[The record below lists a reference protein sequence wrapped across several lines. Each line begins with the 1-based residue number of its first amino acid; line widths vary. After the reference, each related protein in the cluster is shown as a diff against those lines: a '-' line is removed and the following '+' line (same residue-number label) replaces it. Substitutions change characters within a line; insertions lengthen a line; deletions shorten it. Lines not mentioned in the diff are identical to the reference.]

1 MDQNI
6 KNRLVGVIV
15 IFALAVIFLPM
26 ILDGSGVR
34 RDEHEVVIPPQP
46 LVMANPEFEQKMI
59 ELQAKVDALPD
70 LESRFIDEKSGEAK
84 IERSTV
90 ADDSPVTESGVDTV
104 AEPEPEPEPEVQAKA
119 TTPQTPARSGGD
131 SWVLQVGS
139 FQDRSKAL
147 AQRDKLRKSNIAA
160 VFIEQFKNN
169 NKSSYR
175 VRLGPFLNR
184 DQTRVAQNKIKA
196 KHDIDGIIMK
206 YER

>member
-6 KNRLVGVIV
+6 KNRLVGIIV

-34 RDEHEVVIPPQP
+34 KEKLEVIVPPQP
-46 LVMANPEFEQKMI
+46 LVAANPEFEQRI
-59 ELQAKVDALPD
+59 IDLQAKVDSLPD
-70 LESRFIDEKSGEAK
+70 LEARHIDENSADSTIDPAAGSGGDKGSGATAQSQSET
-84 IERSTV
+84 EPSTTS
-90 ADDSPVTESGVDTV
+90 AD
-104 AEPEPEPEPEVQAKA
+104 
-119 TTPQTPARSGGD
+119 PAPIARTGGD

-139 FQDRSKAL
+139 FQDRNKAL
-147 AQRDKLRKSNIAA
+147 AQRDQLRKSNIAA
-160 VFIEQFKNN
+160 VFIEQFEID

-196 KHDIDGIIMK
+196 KHNIDGIIMK

>member
-34 RDEHEVVIPPQP
+34 KDQQEVVIPPQP
-46 LVMANPEFEQKMI
+46 LVTANPEFEQKMV

-70 LESRFIDEKSGEAK
+70 LESRFIDEKSSEDK
-84 IERSTV
+84 IVRSTE
-90 ADDSPVTESGVDTV
+90 ADDKEP
-104 AEPEPEPEPEVQAKA
+104 AEPAPEPKKEPQPEAQVEPDPIPTQQVK
-119 TTPQTPARSGGD
+119 TGGD

-139 FQDRSKAL
+139 FQDRGKAL
-147 AQRDKLRKSNIAA
+147 TQRDKLRKSNIAA
-160 VFIEQFKNN
+160 VFIEQFKSN
-169 NKSSYR
+169 NKSSFR

-184 DQTRVAQNKIKA
+184 DQTKVAQNKIKA

>member
-34 RDEHEVVIPPQP
+34 RDQHEVVIPPP
-46 LVMANPEFEQKMI
+46 PEVTANPEFEQKMI

-70 LESRFIDEKSGEAK
+70 LESRFIDEKSSEENVEEPTSAEK
-84 IERSTV
+84 STV
-90 ADDSPVTESGVDTV
+90 EPAVEPPPAKPVEQAKVK
-104 AEPEPEPEPEVQAKA
+104 PEPVPEVK
-119 TTPQTPARSGGD
+119 TGGV

-147 AQRDKLRKSNIAA
+147 AQRNKLRKSKIAA

-184 DQTRVAQNKIKA
+184 DQTKVAQNKIKA